1 MVTVLFSHFLGAAC
15 GEFRDPTDQNSETD
29 TGSAEVE
36 LSVKV
41 QQCCERFG
49 LLETPGCAGTF
60 KMSIVSDAF
69 FGPEVKCLIE
79 FKVWKTMKS
88 PELKRLWFTVRH
100 AMSPAA
106 ATAIR
111 ALEVWTDRKDG
122 CPAKVVFLQK

>member
-1 MVTVLFSHFLGAAC
+1 
-15 GEFRDPTDQNSETD
+15 
-29 TGSAEVE
+29 
-36 LSVKV
+36 
-41 QQCCERFG
+41 
-49 LLETPGCAGTF
+49 
-60 KMSIVSDAF
+60 MSIVSDEF

-79 FKVWKTMKS
+79 FKVWKTMES

-111 ALEVWTDRKDG
+111 ALEVWTDRKNG